1 MAVAL
6 RRVESVIHDLRCP
19 CRSALAR
26 DEAFLG
32 KPPSRA
38 SALLRLGCV
47 VLWLNEIHHAGHEAI
62 RQALVEQLYLPV
74 QWTGCV

>member
-38 SALLRLGCV
+38 SLRQYLRKSWPVFALPNV
-47 VLWLNEIHHAGHEAI
+47 I
-62 RQALVEQLYLPV
+62 LYAF
-74 QWTGCV
+74 TRT